1 MRAAWA
7 LASQPQGLHFGAMP
21 EHHQSPGAF
30 WDERFKHER
39 FAYGRE
45 PNPFLA
51 AQAHHFPPASAILS
65 LAEGEG
71 RNAMYLAKLGHQV
84 LAQDASAEGLRK
96 LSTWAEAEGLQVATE
111 QSDLREAELG
121 EARWDVVLNVFGHFP
136 GPERQALNAR
146 IARALKPGGLVLLV
160 LFHPEQLGRSSGGP
174 KQLAFLATP
183 ADLVAD
189 FPGFEVLVAELQ
201 CPVLDEGPLHQG
213 EARVCCFLARKP
225 LE

>member
-1 MRAAWA
+1 MTA
-7 LASQPQGLHFGAMP
+7 
-21 EHHQSPGAF
+21 HHQDPGAF

-51 AQAHHFPPASAILS
+51 AQAHRFAPASRILS

-71 RNAMYLAKLGHQV
+71 RNAIFLAKQGHQV
-84 LAQDASAEGLRK
+84 TAQDASGEGLKK
-96 LSTWAEAEGLQVATE
+96 LGAWAEAEGLEVATQ

-121 EARWDVVLNVFGHFP
+121 EGAWDAVLNVFGHFP
-136 GPERQALNAR
+136 PAERRALNAR

-174 KQLAFLATP
+174 KQAEFLATP
-183 ADLVAD
+183 EALLGD
-189 FPGFEVLVAELQ
+189 FPGFEALVAELQ
-201 CPVLDEGPLHQG
+201 SPRLDEGPLHQG
-213 EARVCCFLARKP
+213 EARVTCFLARKP
-225 LE
+225 LA